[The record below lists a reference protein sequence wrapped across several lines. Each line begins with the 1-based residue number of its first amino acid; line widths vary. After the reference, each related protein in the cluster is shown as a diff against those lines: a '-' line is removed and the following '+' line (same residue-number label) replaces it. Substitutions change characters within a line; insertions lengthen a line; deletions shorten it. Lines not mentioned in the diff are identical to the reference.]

1 MPRAACM
8 RLDPD
13 VLVPNLALEMELHAA
28 GTPCIA
34 GLDEVGR
41 GAWAGPLTAAAVI
54 LPVERPDLSSFLEG
68 VRDSKQ
74 MTPRQ
79 RLRWS
84 RIIFETASAVGV
96 GQASPSEVDE
106 LGPLAATRLAMTRAL
121 AFLSVEPGHL
131 LVDHLRLHGLPTP
144 QSAITHGDARVLSIA
159 AASVVAKVLRD
170 QQMVEFDH
178 LYPGYGFAHHKGYGT
193 TEHLESLRRLGP
205 SPIHRYSYAPVAALA
220 ATFL

>member
-1 MPRAACM
+1 M
-8 RLDPD
+8 RLNPDPLLPD
-13 VLVPNLALEMELHAA
+13 LAVELELHAG

-54 LPVERPDLSSFLEG
+54 LPIERPDLRSILAG

-79 RLRWS
+79 RDRCS
-84 RIIFETASAVGV
+84 RIIFGAASEVGV

-106 LGPLAATRLAMTRAL
+106 LGPLVATRLAMTRAL
-121 AFLSVEPGHL
+121 ASLSLEPGYL
-131 LVDHLRLHGLPTP
+131 LVDHLRLFELPIP
-144 QSAITHGDARVLSIA
+144 QAAITHGDAKVLSIA

-170 QQMVEFDH
+170 QQMVEFEF

-193 TEHLESLRRLGP
+193 AEHLESLRRLGP
-205 SPIHRYSYAPVAALA
+205 SPIHRFSYAPVAAIA
-220 ATFL
+220 GDHN